1 MLDCSLPSS
10 HWRNAF
16 RFDGLSTGDSTD
28 LWLETEVEIE
38 PEKNTQL
45 LGCILLNASQ
55 SVEVVVHF
63 HERIDTVQ

>member
-1 MLDCSLPSS
+1 M
-10 HWRNAF
+10 F

-38 PEKNTQL
+38 PGKNTQL
-45 LGCILLNASQ
+45 FGCISLNASQ